1 MPTSPSFFQEIFGTS
16 GFYFYLCAMKHLLT
30 VILLLLSLS
39 CCTTEADRNRM
50 RAGLDSLNQ
59 RNRTDQPFTVQEVE
73 HYVRFFDDHGTD
85 DDRLLAHYL
94 LGRAYYEHG
103 DAPMALQCYLDAI
116 DCADTTIQDFDY
128 AQLSRVYGQMA
139 EVFYYQGLYRQH
151 LQYGQMSVRYAWK
164 GKDTLLALMNYEQ
177 ESFAYNKLGMQDS
190 AIFIVENVAAKYE
203 QYGYPSDAAIAL
215 GTIIRTL
222 TAMGEYQKAKQYMDI
237 YESKSGL
244 FDAQGNI
251 AKGREIYYRVKG
263 LYYFHTNKL
272 DSAEYYF
279 RKELHNG
286 KDFNNQNAAALGL
299 SEIYRKQL
307 RNDSSTKYATY
318 AYAMNDSV
326 YAHNT
331 IQTVERMQ
339 AMYDYTRHQE
349 IARRE
354 TEKATQ
360 ANRQLL
366 FSLIALLATSLVSSW
381 LYIGRKQII
390 ENLHSTSS
398 ELTSVREELTELQQ
412 NSSSNQQSILEKEKR
427 IKQLERKLGKY
438 GKLVYFGTAK
448 AENDLQLSPCFQ
460 KMKEMACKGQ
470 VFHEEDWSIVNQLIQ
485 EYFPGFMDF
494 LTSSLKNGSIEYQV
508 CLLLRLHFKAG
519 EIAGVLSVTPP
530 YISKIC
536 TTVLASI
543 FEKRGSSKELAKELD
558 KIN

>member
-103 DAPMALQCYLDAI
+103 DAPMALQCYHDAI

-237 YESKSGL
+237 YEYKSGL
-244 FDAQGNI
+244 FYAQGNI
-251 AKGREIYYRVKG
+251 
-263 LYYFHTNKL
+263 
-272 DSAEYYF
+272 
-279 RKELHNG
+279 
-286 KDFNNQNAAALGL
+286 
-299 SEIYRKQL
+299 
-307 RNDSSTKYATY
+307 
-318 AYAMNDSV
+318 
-326 YAHNT
+326 
-331 IQTVERMQ
+331 
-339 AMYDYTRHQE
+339 
-349 IARRE
+349 
-354 TEKATQ
+354 
-360 ANRQLL
+360 
-366 FSLIALLATSLVSSW
+366 
-381 LYIGRKQII
+381 
-390 ENLHSTSS
+390 
-398 ELTSVREELTELQQ
+398 
-412 NSSSNQQSILEKEKR
+412 
-427 IKQLERKLGKY
+427 
-438 GKLVYFGTAK
+438 
-448 AENDLQLSPCFQ
+448 
-460 KMKEMACKGQ
+460 
-470 VFHEEDWSIVNQLIQ
+470 
-485 EYFPGFMDF
+485 
-494 LTSSLKNGSIEYQV
+494 
-508 CLLLRLHFKAG
+508 
-519 EIAGVLSVTPP
+519 
-530 YISKIC
+530 
-536 TTVLASI
+536 
-543 FEKRGSSKELAKELD
+543 
-558 KIN
+558 